1 MSESDLRMKRRDSR
15 AKSQAAEKKRNS
27 TSSSRNIAEQN
38 LEELK
43 VNKGKKVAAGF
54 KAGGASIKFGFGK
67 VKGKFQ

>member
-1 MSESDLRMKRRDSR
+1 M
-15 AKSQAAEKKRNS
+15 
-27 TSSSRNIAEQN
+27 
-38 LEELK
+38 K

>member
-15 AKSQAAEKKRNS
+15 AKSQAAEKKKNS
-27 TSSSRNIAEQN
+27 NISEPN

>member
-15 AKSQAAEKKRNS
+15 AKSQAAEKKRH
-27 TSSSRNIAEQN
+27 SSVGDQN
-38 LEELK
+38 FEELK

>member
-15 AKSQAAEKKRNS
+15 AKSQAAEKKR
-27 TSSSRNIAEQN
+27 TSNLAAAEN